1 VPLCYAVSFSLAYT
15 GPNASVMGNVGNSYY
30 HYTAVSSLEGNL
42 LSLVQFLVVM
52 LATLVVCSTILYCAA
67 SINVAKVYLHIMKE
81 YGWPF
86 AFQQAFIVF
95 TLFCS
100 IAVACGFDWT
110 FGFLW
115 LQGETGLEWMQDL
128 ADAGANATATLT
140 DTMATTTPASTLT
153 TITAAVGNTSTLA

>member
-1 VPLCYAVSFSLAYT
+1 MF
-15 GPNASVMGNVGNSYY
+15 
-30 HYTAVSSLEGNL
+30 
-42 LSLVQFLVVM
+42 
-52 LATLVVCSTILYCAA
+52 
-67 SINVAKVYLHIMKE
+67 HIA
-81 YGWPF
+81 

-128 ADAGANATATLT
+128 EGGNVNNVTATLT
-140 DTMATTTPASTLT
+140 D
-153 TITAAVGNTSTLA
+153 AAAAAGTESS

>member
-1 VPLCYAVSFSLAYT
+1 MF
-15 GPNASVMGNVGNSYY
+15 
-30 HYTAVSSLEGNL
+30 
-42 LSLVQFLVVM
+42 
-52 LATLVVCSTILYCAA
+52 
-67 SINVAKVYLHIMKE
+67 HIA
-81 YGWPF
+81 

-128 ADAGANATATLT
+128 EGVNVNNVTATLT
-140 DTMATTTPASTLT
+140 DAAAAAGTAS
-153 TITAAVGNTSTLA
+153 S

>member
-1 VPLCYAVSFSLAYT
+1 MFYIA
-15 GPNASVMGNVGNSYY
+15 
-30 HYTAVSSLEGNL
+30 
-42 LSLVQFLVVM
+42 
-52 LATLVVCSTILYCAA
+52 
-67 SINVAKVYLHIMKE
+67 
-81 YGWPF
+81 

-128 ADAGANATATLT
+128 EGVNVYNVTATLT
-140 DTMATTTPASTLT
+140 DAAAAAGTAS
-153 TITAAVGNTSTLA
+153 S

>member
-1 VPLCYAVSFSLAYT
+1 MF
-15 GPNASVMGNVGNSYY
+15 
-30 HYTAVSSLEGNL
+30 
-42 LSLVQFLVVM
+42 
-52 LATLVVCSTILYCAA
+52 
-67 SINVAKVYLHIMKE
+67 HIA
-81 YGWPF
+81 

-128 ADAGANATATLT
+128 EGVNVNKVNNITATLT
-140 DTMATTTPASTLT
+140 D
-153 TITAAVGNTSTLA
+153 AAAAAGTESS

>member
-1 VPLCYAVSFSLAYT
+1 MF
-15 GPNASVMGNVGNSYY
+15 
-30 HYTAVSSLEGNL
+30 
-42 LSLVQFLVVM
+42 
-52 LATLVVCSTILYCAA
+52 
-67 SINVAKVYLHIMKE
+67 HIA
-81 YGWPF
+81 

-128 ADAGANATATLT
+128 EGGNVNNVNNITATLT
-140 DTMATTTPASTLT
+140 D
-153 TITAAVGNTSTLA
+153 AAAAAGAESS